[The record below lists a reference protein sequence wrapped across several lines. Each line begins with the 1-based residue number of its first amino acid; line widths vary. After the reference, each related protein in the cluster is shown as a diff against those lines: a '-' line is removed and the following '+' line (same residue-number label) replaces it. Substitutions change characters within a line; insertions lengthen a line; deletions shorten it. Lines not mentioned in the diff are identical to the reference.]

1 MITDTT
7 CLILN
12 TIQYRSSHLK
22 TPFTEALRLFNGF
35 YEGDTRFVLDLYGKT
50 LVIFNYAEIPSEA
63 DPIVKELVSILPEK
77 LPFLESILVKVRNSS
92 SQTEQQGTL
101 HYGTKLQTRITEHN
115 IRYSIDLTL
124 NQDASFYLD
133 TVNLRKWLISQM
145 QGKTVLNTF
154 AYTGSLGVAA
164 NAGGA
169 KEVVQTDL
177 ERAFLNVAKTSYTLN
192 GFPIEKKNFISG
204 DFFKIVSR
212 FKREQRRFDCIILD
226 PPFFSVTDAGRV
238 DLLNESKRLINK
250 VRPLINNNGWL
261 VAINNALFLHGESYH
276 QQLGDLCADGYLAIE
291 TLIPVPETITGFP
304 DTIKFLP
311 PVASSPFNHPTK
323 IAVLQVK
330 RKP

>member
-1 MITDTT
+1 MTTDSTH
-7 CLILN
+7 LILN
-12 TIQYRSSHLK
+12 AIQYRSSHLRS
-22 TPFTEALRLFNGF
+22 PFTEAFRLFNGF
-35 YEGDTRFVLDLYGKT
+35 YEGDARLVLDLYGKT

-92 SQTEQQGTL
+92 SQTEQQGKL
-101 HYGTKLQTRITEHN
+101 HYGTKLQTRIIEHD
-115 IRYSIDLTL
+115 IRYSINLTL

-133 TVNLRKWLISQM
+133 TIHLRKWLFNQM

-164 NAGGA
+164 CAGRA
-169 KEVVQTDL
+169 KEVVQTDI
-177 ERAFLNVAKTSYTLN
+177 ERTFLHVAKTSFTLN

-204 DFFKIVSR
+204 DFFKIINR

-261 VAINNALFLHGESYH
+261 VAINNALFLSGESYH
-276 QQLGDLCADGYLAIE
+276 QQLEQLCADGYLAIE
-291 TLIPVPETITGFP
+291 ALIPVPETITGYS
-304 DTIKFLP
+304 DTIKTLP
-311 PVASSPFNHPTK
+311 PISPSPFNHSTK
-323 IAVLQVK
+323 IAVLRVK